1 MGCPFFLFLLC
12 LFLSVSFLLSLP
24 YCLFLTVSFLLS
36 LSYCLFLTVSFLLSL
51 SYCLFFLSLRLFFVS
66 SFCLFF
72 VSSVSSLSI
81 LSGIC
86 CILQS
91 VCQSTVCLSALIVSI

>member
-51 SYCLFFLSLRLFFVS
+51 LSVSSSLLCLFFLSLLCL
-66 SFCLFF
+66 FCLFSF
-72 VSSVSSLSI
+72 YSFWNLLYPTVGLSVYGLSI
-81 LSGIC
+81 C
-86 CILQS
+86 
-91 VCQSTVCLSALIVSI
+91 VDSIH